1 MATLRVDQ
9 ITVPLRAFRLH
20 LSLEVGSTLA
30 LVGPSGAGKTT
41 VLRAVAGLVRP
52 ERGLIAV
59 DDEVF
64 FDADRGLELPP
75 EGRRV
80 GLVFQEYALF
90 PHMTVRQ
97 NVEYARRHAA
107 DEYLERF
114 RITHLEGA
122 RPQELSGGERQ
133 RVALARALARDPQVL
148 LLDEP
153 LSALD

>member
-9 ITVPLRAFRLH
+9 ITVPLRSFRLH

-52 ERGLIAV
+52 ESGRISV

-64 FDADRGLELPP
+64 FDGARDLALPP
-75 EGRRV
+75 EQRRV

-90 PHMTVRQ
+90 PHMTVPQ
-97 NVEYARRHAA
+97 NIE
-107 DEYLERF
+107 
-114 RITHLEGA
+114 
-122 RPQELSGGERQ
+122 
-133 RVALARALARDPQVL
+133 
-148 LLDEP
+148 
-153 LSALD
+153 